1 MDRHSKLNLQGKIKR
16 DGRCFSDGT
25 RRLFSREWPAG
36 EVLPASPGN
45 QVMDPIQSIA
55 ALLTV
60 GMFVYLLFAM
70 LFPERFS

>member
-1 MDRHSKLNLQGKIKR
+1 
-16 DGRCFSDGT
+16 
-25 RRLFSREWPAG
+25 
-36 EVLPASPGN
+36 
-45 QVMDPIQSIA
+45 MDPIQSIA